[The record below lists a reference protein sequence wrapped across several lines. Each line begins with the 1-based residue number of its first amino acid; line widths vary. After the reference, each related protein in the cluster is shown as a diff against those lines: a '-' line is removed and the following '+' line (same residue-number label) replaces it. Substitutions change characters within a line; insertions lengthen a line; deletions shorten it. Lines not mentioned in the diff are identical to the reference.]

1 MELQMRTYKRAEDGI
16 IFPWLQQNLQPQ
28 RTIVD
33 IGARKGHW
41 FKSIAY
47 YFPDSPAHLFEP
59 TPNIYEWLDSKHRKN
74 DRVIIHGV
82 ALSDVSA
89 TLDFHIDLELGGWSG
104 LTQQRENGKY
114 KTIQVPVKTLDS
126 YKIKNVGLIKIDV
139 EGNELKT
146 IRGAEKTIQKNK
158 PILYFERADVHM
170 KNYDYDSGDIF
181 DFFNNINYN
190 ILDLDLNICDRNKLL
205 DHTASK
211 LSLYHNFIAKPK

>member
-1 MELQMRTYKRAEDGI
+1 MELQMNFKRAEDAI
-16 IFPWLQQNLQPQ
+16 IFPWLQQNLTPQ

-41 FKSIAY
+41 FKKIAY

-74 DRVIIHGV
+74 DRVNIHGV

-104 LTQQRENGKY
+104 LTQQREGGKY
-114 KTIQVPVKTLDS
+114 RTIKVPVKTLDN
-126 YKIKNVGLIKIDV
+126 YKLKNVGLIKIDV

-146 IRGAEKTIQKNK
+146 IRGAEKTIKNSK
-158 PILYFERADVHM
+158 PFVYFECADVHM
-170 KNYDYDSGDIF
+170 ENYDYGSGEIF
-181 DFFNNINYN
+181 NFFKNLNYD
-190 ILDLDLNICDRNKLL
+190 ILDLDLNICTKEQLQQ
-205 DHTASK
+205 HTASNS
-211 LSLYHNFIAKPK
+211 SLYHNFIAKPK